1 MAWGYITPVTEPTP
15 STDPDNTPDE
25 FTGRPAAVTLAVWGA
40 VVSAAL
46 TGGLLVSGDR
56 PPGYLGFGAGLS
68 AIAALLLAWPVRAGR
83 PWARVALMATA
94 LVGALGAPA
103 AANAHASS
111 SLAFLLFVLIVVIW
125 VTVVTLLL
133 RVDTRV
139 YFTAAP
145 VGEA

>member
-1 MAWGYITPVTEPTP
+1 MGWGYITPVTEPSTTP
-15 STDPDNTPDE
+15 DPDNTPDK
-25 FTGRPAAVTLAVWGA
+25 TARRPQAVTLAVWGA
-40 VVSAAL
+40 VVSAVL

-68 AIAALLLAWPVRAGR
+68 AVAALVLAWPVRAGR
-83 PWARVALMATA
+83 PWARFGLMVTA

-103 AANAHASS
+103 AANAHATS
-111 SLAFLLFVLIVVIW
+111 SLAFLLFVLIVIIW

-133 RVDTRV
+133 RVDTRT
-139 YFTAAP
+139 YFTPLP